1 MCPLYEF
8 CGDITRFITLG
19 VLFQKIGEEE
29 HFQDGKD
36 DKQLNEDD
44 RPQVA
49 NIRYFLITSK

>member
-44 RPQVA
+44 CPQ
-49 NIRYFLITSK
+49 RLT